1 MIGVIPGS
9 DGCRYFR
16 LMNLPHWLLETRLA
30 DIVVADPRAAHVFD
44 RIGLDYSCEGHRTLR
59 EATLDHHVA
68 ISEVI
73 DQLTSLE
80 SPQGSEVGETRWSDL
95 TDLIRHIVTTHHR
108 YVREQQPIIQ
118 TWLDKLVARH
128 GGRHPELHEIRS
140 EFETLS
146 AGLLQHMLKEENILF
161 PFIEAL
167 WVSKAAGETRPGTP
181 FGTMLNPIRVMEAEH
196 QEAGAHL
203 RNLRS
208 LTDGYQAPADGCT
221 TYRVC
226 FAEMARF
233 EANLHQHVHLENHV
247 LFPRALA
254 LERGI

>member
-1 MIGVIPGS
+1 
-9 DGCRYFR
+9 
-16 LMNLPHWLLETRLA
+16 MNLTHSLLETRLA
-30 DIVVADPRAAHVFD
+30 DIVIADPRTAQVFD
-44 RIGLDYSCEGHRTLR
+44 RIGLDYCCQGQRTLR

-73 DQLTSLE
+73 DELAALE
-80 SPQGSEVGETRWSDL
+80 PMAESEARENRWPDL

-108 YVREQQPIIQ
+108 YVREHLPVLQGWI
-118 TWLDKLVARH
+118 DKLEARH

-140 EFETLS
+140 EFEALS

-161 PFIEAL
+161 PFIESL
-167 WVSKAAGETRPGTP
+167 WVSRSVGGTRPGTP
-181 FGTMLNPIRVMEAEH
+181 FGTLLNPIRVMEEEH

-203 RNLRS
+203 ARLRS
-208 LTDGYQAPADGCT
+208 LTDSYQAPADGCT

-226 FAEMARF
+226 FAELARF
-233 EANLHQHVHLENHV
+233 EADLHQHVHLENHV

-254 LERGI
+254 LEQGI